1 MGIAA
6 RIAAIPIFVLIKAS
20 PKLLLKTLSTNPQQD
35 TSPMTQ
41 KLRLIIPFVSIMT
54 MIASAD
60 AADLP
65 STISFQTQEIDP
77 HVGQVCYALAVADVN
92 SDGKPDL
99 VAVTENA
106 VVWYENPTW
115 KRSDIIRDRTE
126 KDNVCLQ
133 PMDIDGDGRIDFAL
147 GAAWRPADTA
157 TGGTLQWLRQPT
169 QSGQPWTIHP
179 LGNEPTMHR
188 LRFGDVLGTGKPQLI
203 TAPLQGRGTK
213 APNWNTGK
221 GVRVMVHSVPEKPE
235 TQAWPA
241 VVADDSLHTTHNLQ
255 IVDFDN
261 DGDQDILICAWEGVF
276 VLSYDKAQKQFA
288 RTKIGTGN
296 QTATPF
302 KGASEIKMGRLK
314 DGRRYV
320 ATIEPWH
327 GFQVAVYTEP
337 GKPSAKAVPAPEGVA
352 DEPLEQGMWTRSV
365 IAQPVTWGHGLWTA
379 DVDGDGDDELFVG
392 QRDKNKAGTPAGPG
406 VYLFDPVS
414 SEQSLTFHR
423 QVIEDGGVAVE
434 DLVVADFNGDGR
446 PDVAAGGRATHNVRI
461 YWNKGK
467 K

>member
-1 MGIAA
+1 MKCKLNPVCHLFLSMA
-6 RIAAIPIFVLIKAS
+6 LINTAHA
-20 PKLLLKTLSTNPQQD
+20 
-35 TSPMTQ
+35 
-41 KLRLIIPFVSIMT
+41 V
-54 MIASAD
+54 
-60 AADLP
+60 DLP
-65 STISFQTQEIDP
+65 ASIAFQTQEIDP

-133 PMDIDGDGRIDFAL
+133 PMDIDGDGLVDFVL
-147 GAAWRPADTA
+147 GSAWRPADTA
-157 TGGTLQWLRQPT
+157 TGGTLQWLKQPNAP
-169 QSGQPWTIHP
+169 SQPWTIHP

-213 APNWNTGK
+213 PANWSDGN
-221 GVRVMVHSVPEKPE
+221 GVRIMVHSIPEKPD
-235 TQAWPA
+235 TQVWPA
-241 VVADDSLHTTHNLQ
+241 IVANDSLHTTHNLQ

-261 DGDQDILICAWEGVF
+261 DGDQEILLCAWEGLF
-276 VLSYDKAQKQFA
+276 VLSYDKAEKRFH
-288 RTKIGTGN
+288 RLKIGTGN

-302 KGASEIKMGRLK
+302 KGASEIKLGRLK

-327 GFQVAVYTEP
+327 GFQVVVYTEP
-337 GKPSAKAVPAPEGVA
+337 GKPAAKAVPEPEGVV
-352 DEPLEQGMWTRSV
+352 DEPVEQGLWTRRV
-365 IAQPVTWGHGLWTA
+365 IAQPVTWGHAVWTA
-379 DVDGDGDDELFVG
+379 DVDNDGDDELFIG
-392 QRDKNKAGTPAGPG
+392 QRDKNKTGSPSGPG
-406 VYLFDPVS
+406 VFMFDPVNNGD
-414 SEQSLTFHR
+414 SLTFHR
-423 QVIEDGGVAVE
+423 QIIDNGGVAVE
-434 DLVVADFNGDGR
+434 DLLVADFNGDGR
-446 PDVAAGGRATHNVRI
+446 PDIAAGGRATHNIRI
-461 YWNKGK
+461 YWNQGK

>member
-6 RIAAIPIFVLIKAS
+6 RIAAIPIFVLIKTS

-41 KLRLIIPFVSIMT
+41 KLRRIIPFVSIMT
-54 MIASAD
+54 MIASAN
-60 AADLP
+60 AVDLP

-213 APNWNTGK
+213 APNWNAGK
-221 GVRVMVHSVPEKPE
+221 GVRVMVHSIP
-235 TQAWPA
+235 
-241 VVADDSLHTTHNLQ
+241 
-255 IVDFDN
+255 
-261 DGDQDILICAWEGVF
+261 
-276 VLSYDKAQKQFA
+276 
-288 RTKIGTGN
+288 
-296 QTATPF
+296 
-302 KGASEIKMGRLK
+302 
-314 DGRRYV
+314 
-320 ATIEPWH
+320 
-327 GFQVAVYTEP
+327 
-337 GKPSAKAVPAPEGVA
+337 
-352 DEPLEQGMWTRSV
+352 
-365 IAQPVTWGHGLWTA
+365 
-379 DVDGDGDDELFVG
+379 
-392 QRDKNKAGTPAGPG
+392 
-406 VYLFDPVS
+406 
-414 SEQSLTFHR
+414 
-423 QVIEDGGVAVE
+423 
-434 DLVVADFNGDGR
+434 
-446 PDVAAGGRATHNVRI
+446 
-461 YWNKGK
+461 
-467 K
+467 